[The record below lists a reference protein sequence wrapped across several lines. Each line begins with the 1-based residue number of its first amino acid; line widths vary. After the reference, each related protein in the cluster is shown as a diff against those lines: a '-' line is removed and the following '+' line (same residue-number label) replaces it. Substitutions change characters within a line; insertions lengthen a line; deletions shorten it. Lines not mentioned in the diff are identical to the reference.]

1 MGVVTVAFSFGS
13 MPEWLVGRGVDGISA
28 ARFTYWA
35 VAFFCVLTAV
45 VLRFGLQPGTP
56 VKAAQRPPIVQ
67 LVKAGMQ
74 NARNPRIALAYAA
87 AFVARSDLVVLG
99 LFTVLWGN
107 VAAMAAGMEPA
118 EATSVGR
125 RLFGT
130 AQLAA
135 LLWAFLLGPFLDRFN
150 RVSLMAFC
158 MGMAAI
164 GYIGVAFVDDPLSMR
179 ALPLFALLGVGQI
192 SAFFGATTLIGQE
205 APLVER
211 GAVIGVFNFA
221 GAVGILFATKIGGV
235 LFDSI
240 DPSAPFVMIGCL
252 NLLLFFAAVVVR
264 VVAPGA
270 SPQQQSRGADE
281 PA

>member
-1 MGVVTVAFSFGS
+1 
-13 MPEWLVGRGVDGISA
+13 
-28 ARFTYWA
+28 
-35 VAFFCVLTAV
+35 LTAV

-56 VKAAQRPPIVQ
+56 VSADQRPPALE
-67 LVKAGMQ
+67 LVKAGLR

-164 GYIGVAFVDDPLSMR
+164 GYIGVAFVEDPLALN
-179 ALPLFALLGVGQI
+179 ALPLFALLGIGQI

-221 GAVGILFATKIGGV
+221 GAIGILFATKIGGV
-235 LFDSI
+235 LFDTV

-252 NLLLFFAAVVVR
+252 NLLIFIAAIVVR
-264 VVAPGA
+264 VISPGPNPRQA
-270 SPQQQSRGADE
+270 QTDE
-281 PA
+281 SAT